1 MANEKKVSV
10 SEELEALELE
20 ERRFR
25 VRQLR
30 SQESARHMRQ
40 QTTEQ
45 TLRSEAILRRQTE
58 DGCAHRKG
66 GKGQEMWFQG
76 NDQNYAVVKH
86 VLSHGPMIVVCQRCP
101 KVWKEPP
108 PLKRGATP
116 AERAEH
122 KRQHDEFV
130 WAANLPTDN
139 TTSGTALYMTFPA
152 PPTHE
157 LATV

>member
-1 MANEKKVSV
+1 MANDKLKV

-30 SQESARHMRQ
+30 SQETARTMRA

-45 TLRSEAILRRQTE
+45 TLRNESIKRRQQE
-58 DGCAHRKG
+58 NACAHRKG

-86 VLSHGPMIVVCQRCP
+86 ILSHGPMIVVCQRCP
-101 KVWKEPP
+101 KVWREPP
-108 PLKRGATP
+108 PLKRGATK
-116 AERAEH
+116 AERDEH
-122 KRQHDEFV
+122 ARQHAEFV

-139 TTSGTALYMTFPA
+139 VTSGTALFMTFPA
-152 PPTHE
+152 MEPE
-157 LATV
+157 LATA